1 MPLRCEWG
9 DPAWH
14 ANAKKKATG
23 DATAAEGQSLLAP
36 PRPRRRKVSPSKM
49 DAEHALEG
57 QMGADGGMIC
67 GVDAA
72 EFGTAVHGL
81 FEQVEWLGE
90 ECPRWLTEP
99 QSAEE
104 RLVAAALQVPEVRAL
119 FARQEGQVVY
129 NEQNIDAIQGE
140 NWISGTLDRLVVTH
154 GADGAPRAASI
165 IDFKTDIRRGDTG
178 AEQDACL
185 RDTHRAQM
193 KTYHSLIRQAFHL
206 PAEAVSVTL
215 ISCPRD
221 GAPARAVRYSA
232 AELQS

>member
-1 MPLRCEWG
+1 
-9 DPAWH
+9 
-14 ANAKKKATG
+14 
-23 DATAAEGQSLLAP
+23 
-36 PRPRRRKVSPSKM
+36 
-49 DAEHALEG
+49 
-57 QMGADGGMIC
+57 MGADGGMIC

-90 ECPRWLTEP
+90 ELPRWLTEA

-154 GADGAPRAASI
+154 DADGAPRAASI
-165 IDFKTDIRRGDTG
+165 IDFKTDIRRGDTE
-178 AEQDACL
+178 AEQDAGL